1 MKVLMINSVCGIRST
16 GRICTDLAQ
25 ALEAQ
30 GHTVRIAYG
39 RETVPERFSR
49 YAVRIGSDCGV
60 KLHALKA
67 RAFDASGFGSRAAT
81 ARFLDWVRKYD
92 PDVIHLHNVH
102 GYYLHVGLLFDYLR
116 TCGKRIL
123 WTLHD
128 CWAFTGHAAY
138 CELEDC
144 EKWKTGCS
152 HCPKDWDYPK
162 SFTDHARRNYARKKA
177 LFTGIPNLELVTPSQ
192 WLADLCAESFLKEY
206 PVTVIHNGINT
217 DIFRPSDGTALRAR
231 LGLTGKRVILG
242 VAALWEKRKG
252 LEDFVTLSGMLSE
265 QERIVLVGMS
275 ERQIQGLP
283 PAILGLPRTNSA
295 QELAALYAMADV
307 YANPTYEDNYPTTNL
322 EAIACGTPVVTYAT
336 GGSPESAALYGA
348 SVPKG
353 DRNAL
358 LNAVRSAPDQSVPE
372 LSSIRAALDSKLFVR
387 QYLTLYCSGS

>member
-81 ARFLDWVRKYD
+81 ARFLDWVRVYD
-92 PDVIHLHNVH
+92 PDVIHLHNLH
-102 GYYLHVGLLFDYLR
+102 GYYLHVGMLFDYLR

-144 EKWKTGCS
+144 EKWKTSCS

-217 DIFRPSDGTALRAR
+217 DVFRPSDGTALRAR

-252 LEDFVTLSGMLSE
+252 LDDFVTLSGMLSDR
-265 QERIVLVGMS
+265 ERIVLVGLS

>member
-1 MKVLMINSVCGIRST
+1 MINSVCGIRST
-16 GRICTDLAQ
+16 GRICTDLAL
-25 ALEAQ
+25 ALEEM
-30 GHTVRIAYG
+30 GHEVRIAYG
-39 RETVPERFSR
+39 REPVPDPHSR
-49 YAVRIGSDCGV
+49 LAVRIGSERGV
-60 KLHALKA
+60 KLHGLKA
-67 RAFDASGFGSRAAT
+67 RAFDASGFGSRFAT
-81 ARFLDWVRKYD
+81 ARFLNWVREYD

-116 TCGKRIL
+116 TCGKSIL

-138 CELEDC
+138 CEQANC
-144 EKWKTGCS
+144 EKWKIGCS

-162 SFTDHARRNYARKKA
+162 SLSDHARRNYARKKA

-217 DIFRPSDGTALRAR
+217 DIFRPSDGTALRAS

-252 LEDFVTLSGMLSE
+252 LDDFVALSGMLSDR
-265 QERIVLVGMS
+265 ERIVLVGLS

-336 GGSPESAALYGA
+336 GGSPESAVLYGA

-353 DRNAL
+353 DLNAL
-358 LNAVRSAPDQSVPE
+358 LDALRRSYEPSEGAKPSCLD
-372 LSSIRAALDSKLFVR
+372 AASAL
-387 QYLTLYCSGS
+387 QAYLLLY

>member
-1 MKVLMINSVCGIRST
+1 MINSVCGIRST
-16 GRICTDLAQ
+16 GRICTDLAL
-25 ALEAQ
+25 ALEEM
-30 GHTVRIAYG
+30 GHEVRIAYG
-39 RETVPERFSR
+39 REQVPDPHSR
-49 YAVRIGSDCGV
+49 LAVRIGSERGV
-60 KLHALKA
+60 KLHGFKA
-67 RAFDASGFGSRAAT
+67 RAFDASGFGSRFAT
-81 ARFLDWVRKYD
+81 ARFLNWVREYD

-138 CELEDC
+138 CEQANC
-144 EKWKTGCS
+144 EKWKIGCS

-162 SFTDHARRNYARKKA
+162 SLSDHARRNYARKKA

-217 DIFRPSDGTALRAR
+217 DIFRPSDGTALRAS

-252 LEDFVTLSGMLSE
+252 LDDFIALSGMLYDR
-265 QERIVLVGMS
+265 ERIVLVGLS

-336 GGSPESAALYGA
+336 GGSPESAVLYGA

-353 DRNAL
+353 DLNAL
-358 LNAVRSAPDQSVPE
+358 LDALRRSYEPSEGAKPSCLD
-372 LSSIRAALDSKLFVR
+372 AASAL
-387 QYLTLYCSGS
+387 QAYLLLY

>member
-16 GRICTDLAQ
+16 GRICTDLAL
-25 ALEAQ
+25 ALEEM
-30 GHTVRIAYG
+30 GHEVRIAYG
-39 RETVPERFSR
+39 REQVPDPHSR
-49 YAVRIGSDCGV
+49 LAVRIGSERGV
-60 KLHALKA
+60 KLHGFKA
-67 RAFDASGFGSRAAT
+67 RAFDASGFGSRFAT
-81 ARFLDWVRKYD
+81 ARFLNWVREYD

-138 CELEDC
+138 CEQANC

-162 SFTDHARRNYARKKA
+162 SLSDHARRNYARKKA

-217 DIFRPSDGTALRAR
+217 DIFRPSDGTALRAS

-252 LEDFVTLSGMLSE
+252 LDDFVALSGMLSDR
-265 QERIVLVGMS
+265 ERIVLVGLS

-336 GGSPESAALYGA
+336 GGSPESAVLYGA

-353 DRNAL
+353 DLNAL
-358 LNAVRSAPDQSVPE
+358 LDALRRSYEPSEGAKPSCLD
-372 LSSIRAALDSKLFVR
+372 AASAL
-387 QYLTLYCSGS
+387 QAYLLLY

>member
-30 GHTVRIAYG
+30 GHTVKIAYG
-39 RETVPERFSR
+39 RETVPVQDSR
-49 YAVRIGSDCGV
+49 YAVRIGSDLGV
-60 KLHALKA
+60 KLHGFKA
-67 RAFDASGFGSRAAT
+67 RAFDASGFGSRIAT
-81 ARFLDWVRKYD
+81 ARFLDWVREYD
-92 PDVIHLHNVH
+92 PDVIHLHNLH
-102 GYYLHVGLLFDYLR
+102 GYYLHVGLFFDYLR

-138 CELEDC
+138 CELANC

-152 HCPKDWDYPK
+152 RCPKDWDYPK
-162 SFTDHARRNYARKKA
+162 SFTDRASRNYARKKA

-192 WLADLCAESFLKEY
+192 WLADLCEESFLKEY
-206 PVTVIHNGINT
+206 PVSVIHNGINT
-217 DIFRPSDGTALRAR
+217 DIFRPSDGTALRSS

-252 LEDFVTLSGMLSE
+252 LDDFAALSGMLSE
-265 QERIVLVGMS
+265 RERIVLIGLS
-275 ERQIQGLP
+275 EEQKQGLP

-336 GGSPESAALYGA
+336 GGSPESAGLFGLT
-348 SVPKG
+348 VPKG
-353 DRNAL
+353 DLTAFAAAISSAVL
-358 LNAVRSAPDQSVPE
+358 LRDSFDPTVYNSFSCEAAVRS
-372 LSSIRAALDSKLFVR
+372 
-387 QYLTLYCSGS
+387 YLCLYNHLL

>member
-67 RAFDASGFGSRAAT
+67 RAFDASGFGSRFAT
-81 ARFLDWVRKYD
+81 LRFLDWVRKYD
-92 PDVIHLHNVH
+92 PDVIHLHNIH

-217 DIFRPSDGTALRAR
+217 DIFRPSDGTALRAS

-252 LEDFVTLSGMLSE
+252 LDDFVTLSGMLSE

-322 EAIACGTPVVTYAT
+322 EAIACGTPVITYAT
-336 GGSPESAALYGA
+336 GGSPESARLYGLI
-348 SVPKG
+348 VRKG
-353 DRNAL
+353 NISAFAAAIPEAL
-358 LNAVRSAPDQSVPE
+358 LLRDSYDPTISNSFSCKAAVCS
-372 LSSIRAALDSKLFVR
+372 
-387 QYLTLYCSGS
+387 YLCLYNNFS

>member
-358 LNAVRSAPDQSVPE
+358 LNALRSAPNQSVPE

>member
-1 MKVLMINSVCGIRST
+1 MINSVCGIRST
-16 GRICTDLAQ
+16 GRICTDLAL
-25 ALEAQ
+25 ALEEM
-30 GHTVRIAYG
+30 GHEVRIAYG
-39 RETVPERFSR
+39 REQVPDPHSR
-49 YAVRIGSDCGV
+49 LAVRIGSERGV
-60 KLHALKA
+60 KLHGFKA
-67 RAFDASGFGSRAAT
+67 RAFDASGFGSRFAT
-81 ARFLDWVRKYD
+81 ARFLNWVREYD

-138 CELEDC
+138 CEQANC
-144 EKWKTGCS
+144 EKGKTGCS

-217 DIFRPSDGTALRAR
+217 DIFRPSDGTALRAS

-252 LEDFVTLSGMLSE
+252 LDDFVTLSGMLSE
-265 QERIVLVGMS
+265 QERIVLVGLS

-336 GGSPESAALYGA
+336 GGSPESAVLYGA

-353 DRNAL
+353 DLNAL
-358 LNAVRSAPDQSVPE
+358 LDALRRSYEPSEGAKPSCLD
-372 LSSIRAALDSKLFVR
+372 AASAL
-387 QYLTLYCSGS
+387 QAYLLLY

>member
-1 MKVLMINSVCGIRST
+1 MINSVCGIRST

-25 ALEAQ
+25 ALENE
-30 GHTVRIAYG
+30 GCEVRIAWG
-39 RETVPERFSR
+39 REAVPEPFQK

-67 RAFDASGFGSRAAT
+67 RAFDASGFGSRFAT
-81 ARFLDWVRKYD
+81 LRFLDWVREYD
-92 PDVIHLHNVH
+92 PDVIHLHNIH

-152 HCPKDWDYPK
+152 HCHKDWDYPK

-252 LEDFVTLSGMLSE
+252 LDDFVALSGMLSE
-265 QERIVLVGMS
+265 QERIVLVGLS

-283 PAILGLPRTNSA
+283 PAILALPRTNSA

-336 GGSPESAALYGA
+336 GGSPESARLYGLI
-348 SVPKG
+348 VRKG
-353 DRNAL
+353 DISAFAAAIPEAL
-358 LNAVRSAPDQSVPE
+358 LLRDSYDPTISNSFSCKAAVCS
-372 LSSIRAALDSKLFVR
+372 
-387 QYLTLYCSGS
+387 YLCLYNNFS

>member
-1 MKVLMINSVCGIRST
+1 MLSKKDTDTLVCYGRGKADDNVATFRIGRDLDVYMHGVISRITDRHGLYST
-16 GRICTDLAQ
+16 GPTKILLKVIDAFEPDL
-25 ALEAQ
+25 
-30 GHTVRIAYG
+30 
-39 RETVPERFSR
+39 
-49 YAVRIGSDCGV
+49 
-60 KLHALKA
+60 
-67 RAFDASGFGSRAAT
+67 
-81 ARFLDWVRKYD
+81 
-92 PDVIHLHNVH
+92 IHLHNLH
-102 GYYLHVGLLFDYLR
+102 GNNVNLFLLFSYL
-116 TCGKRIL
+116 KRAQIPVV

-138 CELEDC
+138 CEQANC

-162 SFTDHARRNYARKKA
+162 SLSDHARRNYARKKA

-217 DIFRPSDGTALRAR
+217 DIFRPSDGTALRAS

-252 LEDFVTLSGMLSE
+252 LDDFVALSGMLSDR
-265 QERIVLVGMS
+265 ERIVLVGLS

-336 GGSPESAALYGA
+336 GGSPESAVLYGA

-353 DRNAL
+353 DLNAL
-358 LNAVRSAPDQSVPE
+358 LDALRRSYEPSEGAKPSCLD
-372 LSSIRAALDSKLFVR
+372 AASAL
-387 QYLTLYCSGS
+387 QAYLLLY

>member
-67 RAFDASGFGSRAAT
+67 RAFDASGFGSRFAT
-81 ARFLDWVRKYD
+81 LRFLDWVRKYD

-138 CELEDC
+138 CEQANC
-144 EKWKTGCS
+144 EKWKNGCS

-162 SFTDHARRNYARKKA
+162 SLSDHARRNYARKKA

-217 DIFRPSDGTALRAR
+217 DVFRPCDGTALRAS
-231 LGLTGKRVILG
+231 LGLT
-242 VAALWEKRKG
+242 
-252 LEDFVTLSGMLSE
+252 LSEMLSDR
-265 QERIVLVGMS
+265 ERIVLVGMS

-336 GGSPESAALYGA
+336 GGSPESARLYGLI
-348 SVPKG
+348 VRKG
-353 DRNAL
+353 DISAFAAAIPEAL
-358 LNAVRSAPDQSVPE
+358 LLRDSYDPTISNSFSCKAAVCS
-372 LSSIRAALDSKLFVR
+372 
-387 QYLTLYCSGS
+387 YLCLYNNFS

>member
-1 MKVLMINSVCGIRST
+1 M
-16 GRICTDLAQ
+16 D
-25 ALEAQ
+25 
-30 GHTVRIAYG
+30 
-39 RETVPERFSR
+39 
-49 YAVRIGSDCGV
+49 
-60 KLHALKA
+60 
-67 RAFDASGFGSRAAT
+67 
-81 ARFLDWVRKYD
+81 
-92 PDVIHLHNVH
+92 
-102 GYYLHVGLLFDYLR
+102 
-116 TCGKRIL
+116 
-123 WTLHD
+123 
-128 CWAFTGHAAY
+128 AAY
-138 CELEDC
+138 CEQANC

-162 SFTDHARRNYARKKA
+162 SLSDHAHRNYARKKA

-217 DIFRPSDGTALRAR
+217 DIFRPSDGTALRAS

-252 LEDFVTLSGMLSE
+252 LDDFVALSGMLSDR
-265 QERIVLVGMS
+265 ERIVLVGLS

-336 GGSPESAALYGA
+336 GGSPESAVLYGA

-353 DRNAL
+353 DLNAL
-358 LNAVRSAPDQSVPE
+358 LDALRRSYEPSEGAKPSCLD
-372 LSSIRAALDSKLFVR
+372 AASAL
-387 QYLTLYCSGS
+387 QAYLLLY

>member
-1 MKVLMINSVCGIRST
+1 MINSVCGIRST
-16 GRICTDLAQ
+16 GRICTDLAL
-25 ALEAQ
+25 ALEEM
-30 GHTVRIAYG
+30 GHEVRIAYG
-39 RETVPERFSR
+39 REQVPDPHSR
-49 YAVRIGSDCGV
+49 LAVQIGSERGV
-60 KLHALKA
+60 KLHGFKA
-67 RAFDASGFGSRAAT
+67 RVFDASGFGSRFAT
-81 ARFLDWVRKYD
+81 ARFLDWVREYD

-138 CELEDC
+138 CEQANC

-162 SFTDHARRNYARKKA
+162 SLSDHARRNYARKKA

-217 DIFRPSDGTALRAR
+217 DIFRPSDGTALRAS

-252 LEDFVTLSGMLSE
+252 LDDFVALSGMLSE
-265 QERIVLVGMS
+265 QERIVLVGLS

-336 GGSPESAALYGA
+336 GGSPESAVLYGA

-353 DRNAL
+353 DLNAL
-358 LNAVRSAPDQSVPE
+358 LDALRRSYEPSEGAKPSCLD
-372 LSSIRAALDSKLFVR
+372 AASAL
-387 QYLTLYCSGS
+387 QAYLLLY

>member
-67 RAFDASGFGSRAAT
+67 RAFDASGFGSRFAT
-81 ARFLDWVRKYD
+81 LRFLDWVRKYD
-92 PDVIHLHNVH
+92 PDVIHLHNIH

-217 DIFRPSDGTALRAR
+217 NIFRPSDGTALRAS

-252 LEDFVTLSGMLSE
+252 LDDFVTLSGMLSE

-336 GGSPESAALYGA
+336 GGSPESARLYGLI
-348 SVPKG
+348 VRKG
-353 DRNAL
+353 DISAFAAAIPEAL
-358 LNAVRSAPDQSVPE
+358 LLRDSYDPTISYSFSCKAAVCS
-372 LSSIRAALDSKLFVR
+372 
-387 QYLTLYCSGS
+387 YLRLYKNFS